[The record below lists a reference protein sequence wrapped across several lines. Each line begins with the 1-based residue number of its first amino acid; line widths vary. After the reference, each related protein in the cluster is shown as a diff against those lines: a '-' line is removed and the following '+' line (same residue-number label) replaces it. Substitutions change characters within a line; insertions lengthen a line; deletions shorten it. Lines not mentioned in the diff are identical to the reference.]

1 MLQLWSHVDH
11 DYDKII
17 RMFKQ
22 EYSNKN
28 DRINKT
34 IMLDVHSKVI
44 IVGLLVYRA
53 ESIKK
58 LPRKLKKSLN
68 IINPKKK
75 CAKASMDT
83 KRFGYM
89 ACNITVSD
97 LIDTSGCDLFRK
109 LCSSEHSLHHLL
121 PPERKYSNLRNRGH
135 PYELPEYCTNLHKVF
150 YQSIIVF
157 VHLIF

>member
-68 IINPKKK
+68 IINPKKV
-75 CAKASMDT
+75 CEGIHGYQAIWLHDLQHYSV
-83 KRFGYM
+83 RFDRY
-89 ACNITVSD
+89 
-97 LIDTSGCDLFRK
+97 LWL
-109 LCSSEHSLHHLL
+109 
-121 PPERKYSNLRNRGH
+121 
-135 PYELPEYCTNLHKVF
+135 
-150 YQSIIVF
+150 
-157 VHLIF
+157 

>member
-68 IINPKKK
+68 IINPK
-75 CAKASMDT
+75 
-83 KRFGYM
+83 
-89 ACNITVSD
+89 
-97 LIDTSGCDLFRK
+97 LFRK

-121 PPERKYSNLRNRGH
+121 PPERKYSNLRNRAH

-157 VHLIF
+157 VHLIFNICELSFNRDLAHC